1 MSSFW
6 QKYKANYRAII
17 ALGIPILIGQLG
29 SIIVGFA
36 DTIMVG
42 QYSTEALA
50 SASFVNNLFYTANF
64 ACMGFTY
71 GLTPLI
77 GAMFSQGRKNAI
89 GEILRNGVVLNI
101 IFSLL
106 ITGIMFLFYVNIDNM
121 GQPEE
126 LLPLIR
132 PYFLLFLAGLIP
144 TSLFNVFA
152 QWSYAIGN
160 SRMPMWIILIS
171 NIANIIGNW
180 LLIYGNLGLPE
191 MGLNGAGLSTLFARL
206 ICPIAIIAIFL
217 GLKKYREYSQGFFN
231 SSISYRQLK
240 HITLTSLPIA
250 LQLSLESGSFTFA
263 AVVAGWLGAIELASY
278 QIIVIVGTLGFCI
291 YYSMGSSVSVLVAN
305 AAGRND
311 RKGMR
316 QVAFAGYHIMLTLA
330 TISSLI
336 FIFFGRD
343 LMTIFTDDAV
353 VIATASTLIFPLV
366 LYQLGDA
373 TQINFSNALRGT
385 SNVMP
390 MLWIALV
397 CYVIV
402 GVPATYLLAITASL
416 GIFGIILS
424 FSIPLF
430 LAGVLFLYFFMRT
443 TAQNK
448 GQK

>member
-1 MSSFW
+1 MSLSW
-6 QKYKANYRAII
+6 NKYKENYSAII
-17 ALGIPILIGQLG
+17 RLGIPILIGQLG
-29 SIIVGFA
+29 TIIVGFA

-144 TSLFNVFA
+144 TSLFNAFA

-180 LLIYGNLGLPE
+180 LLIYGNLGFPE
-191 MGLNGAGLSTLFARL
+191 MGLNGAGLSTLIARL

-240 HITLTSLPIA
+240 HIILTSLPIA

-343 LMTIFTDDAV
+343 LMTIFTDDTV

>member
-1 MSSFW
+1 MLLDW
-6 QKYKANYRAII
+6 NKYKENYLAII
-17 ALGIPILIGQLG
+17 RLGIPILIGQLG
-29 SIIVGFA
+29 TIVVGFA

-42 QYSTEALA
+42 RYSTEALA
-50 SASFVNNLFYTANF
+50 SASFVNNLFFTANF

-77 GAMFSQGRKNAI
+77 GAMFSQGRKKAI
-89 GEILRNGVVLNI
+89 GEILRNGVVLNL

-106 ITGIMFLFYVNIDNM
+106 ITCVMFLFYINVDKM
-121 GQPEE
+121 GQPDE

-132 PYFLLFLAGLIP
+132 PYTLLFLAGLIP

-180 LLIYGNLGLPE
+180 LLIYGNLGFPE
-191 MGLNGAGLSTLFARL
+191 MGLNGAGISTLIARI
-206 ICPIAIIAIFL
+206 ICPIAIIAIFF
-217 GLKKYREYSQGFFN
+217 GIKKYSEYSQGFFG
-231 SSISYRQLK
+231 SRISYNNLK
-240 HITLTSLPIA
+240 LLFLTSLPIS
-250 LQLSLESGSFTFA
+250 LQLSLESGSFSFA
-263 AVVAGWLGAIELASY
+263 AIVAGWLGAIELAAY

-311 RKGMR
+311 KKGMR

-353 VIATASTLIFPLV
+353 VITTASTLIFPLV

-397 CYVIV
+397 SYVIV
-402 GVPATYLLAITASL
+402 GIPTTYFLAISASL

-430 LAGVLFLYFFMRT
+430 LAGALFLYFFMKT
-443 TAQNK
+443 TK
-448 GQK
+448 K

>member
-1 MSSFW
+1 MSQTW
-6 QKYKANYRAII
+6 NKYKENYSAII
-17 ALGIPILIGQLG
+17 SLGIPILIGQLG
-29 SIIVGFA
+29 TIVVGFA

-42 QYSTEALA
+42 RYSTEALA

-77 GAMFSQGRKNAI
+77 GAMFSQGRKNTI
-89 GEILRNGVVLNI
+89 GEILRNGVVLNL

-106 ITGIMFLFYVNIDNM
+106 ITCVMFLFYINVDKM

-132 PYFLLFLAGLIP
+132 PYFLLFLVGLIP

-180 LLIYGNLGLPE
+180 LLIYGNLSFPE
-191 MGLNGAGLSTLFARL
+191 MGLNGAGISTLIARI
-206 ICPIAIIAIFL
+206 ICPIAIVAIFF

-231 SSISYRQLK
+231 SSVSYKKQK

-263 AVVAGWLGAIELASY
+263 AVVAGWLGAIELAAY

-305 AAGRND
+305 AAGHND
-311 RKGMR
+311 KKGMR

-330 TISSLI
+330 TISSFI

-402 GVPATYLLAITASL
+402 GVPATYLLAIPASL

-430 LAGVLFLYFFMRT
+430 LAGALFLYFFMKT
-443 TAQNK
+443 TK
-448 GQK
+448 K

>member
-1 MSSFW
+1 MSQTW
-6 QKYKANYRAII
+6 NKYKENYSEII
-17 ALGIPILIGQLG
+17 SLVIPILIGQLG
-29 SIIVGFA
+29 TIVVGFA

-42 QYSTEALA
+42 RYSTEALA
-50 SASFVNNLFYTANF
+50 SASFINNLFYTANF

-77 GAMFSQGRKNAI
+77 GATFSQGRKNAI
-89 GEILRNGVVLNI
+89 GEILRNGVVLNL

-106 ITGIMFLFYVNIDNM
+106 ITCVMFLFYINVDKM
-121 GQPEE
+121 GQPYE

-132 PYFLLFLAGLIP
+132 PYFLLFLVGLIP

-171 NIANIIGNW
+171 NITNIIGNW
-180 LLIYGNLGLPE
+180 LLIYGNLGFPE
-191 MGLNGAGLSTLFARL
+191 LGLNGAGISTLISRI
-206 ICPIAIIAIFL
+206 ICPIAIIAIFF
-217 GLKKYREYSQGFFN
+217 GLKKYHEYSQGFLN
-231 SSISYRQLK
+231 SSVSYKKQK

-263 AVVAGWLGAIELASY
+263 AVVAGWLGAIELAAY

-311 RKGMR
+311 KKGMR

-330 TISSLI
+330 TISSFI

-343 LMTIFTDDAV
+343 LMTIFTDDTV
-353 VIATASTLIFPLV
+353 VITTASTLIFPLV

-402 GVPATYLLAITASL
+402 GVPATYLLAIPASL

-430 LAGVLFLYFFMRT
+430 LAGALFLYFFLKT
-443 TAQNK
+443 TKNN
-448 GQK
+448 

>member
-1 MSSFW
+1 MSQTW
-6 QKYKANYRAII
+6 NKYKENYSAII
-17 ALGIPILIGQLG
+17 SLGIPILIGQLG
-29 SIIVGFA
+29 TIVVGFA

-42 QYSTEALA
+42 RYSTEALA

-77 GAMFSQGRKNAI
+77 GAMFSQERKNTI
-89 GEILRNGVVLNI
+89 GEILRNGVVLNL

-106 ITGIMFLFYVNIDNM
+106 ITCVMFLFYINVDKM
-121 GQPEE
+121 GQPDE

-132 PYFLLFLAGLIP
+132 PYFLLFLVGLIP

-180 LLIYGNLGLPE
+180 LLIYGNLGFPE
-191 MGLNGAGLSTLFARL
+191 MGLNGAGISTLIARI
-206 ICPIAIIAIFL
+206 ICPIAIVAIFF

-231 SSISYRQLK
+231 SSVSYKKQK

-263 AVVAGWLGAIELASY
+263 AVVAGWLGAIELAAY

-311 RKGMR
+311 KKGMR
-316 QVAFAGYHIMLTLA
+316 QVAFASYHIMLTLA
-330 TISSLI
+330 TISSFI

-402 GVPATYLLAITASL
+402 GVPATYLLAIPASL

-430 LAGVLFLYFFMRT
+430 LAGALFLYFFMKT
-443 TAQNK
+443 TASTSH
-448 GQK
+448 

>member
-1 MSSFW
+1 MSQTW
-6 QKYKANYRAII
+6 NKYKENYSAII
-17 ALGIPILIGQLG
+17 SLGIPILIGQLG
-29 SIIVGFA
+29 TIVVGFA

-42 QYSTEALA
+42 RYSTEALA

-77 GAMFSQGRKNAI
+77 GAMFSQERKNTI
-89 GEILRNGVVLNI
+89 GEILRNGVVLNL

-106 ITGIMFLFYVNIDNM
+106 ITCVMFLFYINVDKM

-132 PYFLLFLAGLIP
+132 PYFLLFLVGLIP

-180 LLIYGNLGLPE
+180 LLIYGNLSFPE
-191 MGLNGAGLSTLFARL
+191 MGLNGAGISTLIARI
-206 ICPIAIIAIFL
+206 ICPIAIVAIFF

-231 SSISYRQLK
+231 SSVSYKKQK

-263 AVVAGWLGAIELASY
+263 AVVAGWLGAIELAAY

-305 AAGRND
+305 AAGHND
-311 RKGMR
+311 KKGMR

-330 TISSLI
+330 TISSFI

-402 GVPATYLLAITASL
+402 GVPATYLLAIPASL
-416 GIFGIILS
+416 GVFGIILS

-430 LAGVLFLYFFMRT
+430 LAGALFLYFFMKT
-443 TAQNK
+443 TK
-448 GQK
+448 K

>member
-1 MSSFW
+1 MSQTW
-6 QKYKANYRAII
+6 NKYKENYSAII
-17 ALGIPILIGQLG
+17 SLGIPILIGQLG
-29 SIIVGFA
+29 TIVVGFA

-42 QYSTEALA
+42 RYSTEALA

-77 GAMFSQGRKNAI
+77 GAMFSQGRKNTI
-89 GEILRNGVVLNI
+89 GEILRNGVVLNL

-106 ITGIMFLFYVNIDNM
+106 ITCVMFLFYINVDKM

-132 PYFLLFLAGLIP
+132 PYFLLFLVGLIP

-180 LLIYGNLGLPE
+180 LLIYGNLSFPE
-191 MGLNGAGLSTLFARL
+191 MGLNGAGISTLIARI
-206 ICPIAIIAIFL
+206 ICPIAIVAIFF

-231 SSISYRQLK
+231 SSVSYKKQK

-263 AVVAGWLGAIELASY
+263 AVVAGWLGAIELAAY

-305 AAGRND
+305 AAGHND
-311 RKGMR
+311 KKGMR

-330 TISSLI
+330 TISSFI

-402 GVPATYLLAITASL
+402 GVPATYLLAIPASL
-416 GIFGIILS
+416 GVFGIILS

-430 LAGVLFLYFFMRT
+430 LAGALFLYFFMKT
-443 TAQNK
+443 TK
-448 GQK
+448 K

>member
-1 MSSFW
+1 MSLSW
-6 QKYKANYRAII
+6 YKYKENYSAII
-17 ALGIPILIGQLG
+17 RLGIPILIGQLG
-29 SIIVGFA
+29 TIIVGFA

-343 LMTIFTDDAV
+343 LMTIFTDDTV

-448 GQK
+448 GQN